1 MALFPLQANFRGD
14 FVVLVVPVDDGDDM
28 NVVAEKVAHH
38 AVGLRVAPR
47 NAAKRVY
54 YNGKEVPSGTTIAN
68 SGIQPMDWIEVGYVD

>member
-28 NVVAEKVAHH
+28 KVVAEKVAHH

-47 NAAKRVY
+47 DAAKRVY
-54 YNGKEVPSGTTIAN
+54 YNGKEVPSGTTIAT